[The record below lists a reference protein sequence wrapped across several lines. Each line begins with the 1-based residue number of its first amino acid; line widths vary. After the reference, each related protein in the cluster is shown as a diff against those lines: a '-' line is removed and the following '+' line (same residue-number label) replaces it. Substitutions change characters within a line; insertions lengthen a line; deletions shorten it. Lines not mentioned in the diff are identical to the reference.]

1 MPNLLNQLK
10 DTLLKGTEANY
21 KDKIFRYKLRNIYR
35 VVLCLIIILA
45 LYTLVRLQIENRVY
59 TEVVVTEESER
70 VGTQTSKYVHY
81 DGKLLAYSKDGIS
94 AYAEKGEQLFNQTYE
109 MQNPL
114 VSVKGSYVAVG
125 DYKGTHIYVL
135 DSTGLKGEINTN
147 MMIQSLSVSKGGVV
161 TTVLDDGEVTWIH
174 IYSQT
179 GELISKIRATMKQ
192 TGYPLA
198 YELSP
203 DNIKF
208 AVSYVSQGGTMDTKM
223 AFYNFGDV
231 GQNTGERLVSAENM
245 AGEIIPFVAYPTV
258 DTAVALSG
266 TKLYFFKGKQ
276 IPKTS
281 AVKELP
287 QEVKSVYCGENQV
300 VLIFPN
306 TESGDK
312 YRLITYDFSGKEK
325 INRTFNIEYNSVLVE
340 NERIIIYNES
350 EILILNKR
358 GEEKFSGSLG
368 TNVVSII
375 PGSSPNKFL
384 VVTSDKMK
392 RVELK

>member
-1 MPNLLNQLK
+1 MLYYQQEPKQDLKQIFPIRDLECKHSRTLSQISLHWNNPN
-10 DTLLKGTEANY
+10 T
-21 KDKIFRYKLRNIYR
+21 F
-35 VVLCLIIILA
+35 
-45 LYTLVRLQIENRVY
+45 
-59 TEVVVTEESER
+59 
-70 VGTQTSKYVHY
+70 
-81 DGKLLAYSKDGIS
+81 
-94 AYAEKGEQLFNQTYE
+94 
-109 MQNPL
+109 
-114 VSVKGSYVAVG
+114 
-125 DYKGTHIYVL
+125 
-135 DSTGLKGEINTN
+135 
-147 MMIQSLSVSKGGVV
+147 
-161 TTVLDDGEVTWIH
+161 
-174 IYSQT
+174 
-179 GELISKIRATMKQ
+179 EL
-192 TGYPLA
+192 
-198 YELSP
+198 
-203 DNIKF
+203 
-208 AVSYVSQGGTMDTKM
+208 
-223 AFYNFGDV
+223 
-231 GQNTGERLVSAENM
+231 
-245 AGEIIPFVAYPTV
+245 
-258 DTAVALSG
+258 
-266 TKLYFFKGKQ
+266 FKGKQ
-276 IPKTS
+276 IPKMS